1 MKIDLWIVVT
11 AWADGNSYIQSRST
25 EVKALAEKR
34 RTETLYPAATV
45 GIHKITQEVKDERT
59 T

>member
-11 AWADGNSYIQSRST
+11 AWADGNSYVQSRST

-34 RTETLYPAATV
+34 RTEALYPDATV
-45 GIHKITQEVKDERT
+45 QIHKITQEVKENK
-59 T
+59 